1 MDVPQIPYS
10 YTTNPNFHQ
19 PQIYS
24 PASYQRNL
32 WVFDSK
38 NRLRFNDPHQV
49 SPYELDLCYNSTV
62 HTAPST
68 AAPLALIA
76 APASLAASSEGL
88 LSTPAPSSQAQPSAT
103 VPESGLGTSA
113 PALPFSVLKFP
124 PIRFSKSEN
133 SLRFK
138 TLSDDERDEKE
149 LHLTSLEV
157 VTKSKS
163 TVGLVNKALQLVISE
178 CKPKEKIVDLC
189 KKRDSYIREQTGNMS
204 KNVKKKIERGVACST
219 CISVKNTVCHLPPL
233 ASDESVLE
241 EGMAADVIATAND
254 VAEVA
259 LRLVRPGRKHKDVT
273 EVIQKVAVVLGPPPN
288 VIVSRL
294 GSPSSTFAYT
304 ILPSHELS
312 SIPNSTDSNN
322 TLPNLNGY
330 NDFAKRR
337 ALMEEIGLSYKALS
351 GSELENVLD
360 KLVLVSRSLGAQSPP
375 TASDIF
381 HMVPFEE
388 VPELVASRRVFISK
402 GHAYIARNQ
411 VFPLVA
417 TRFRSLLSKALTL
430 TNRKWATTT
439 AEQET
444 DPLPPIVEAIS
455 STYLVLHISSIRSLV
470 RFP

>member
-88 LSTPAPSSQAQPSAT
+88 LVSSFSFQTASGATASSSAAFLSLTKESTPAPSSQAQPSAT
-103 VPESGLGTSA
+103 VPESGVGTSA
-113 PALPFSVLKFP
+113 PALPFSVLK
-124 PIRFSKSEN
+124 
-133 SLRFK
+133 
-138 TLSDDERDEKE
+138 
-149 LHLTSLEV
+149 HLTSLEV

-204 KNVKKKIERGVACST
+204 KNVKKKIERGVASST
-219 CISVKNTVCHLPPL
+219 CISVNNTVCHLPPL

-330 NDFAKRR
+330 NDFAKRVTS
-337 ALMEEIGLSYKALS
+337 M
-351 GSELENVLD
+351 D
-360 KLVLVSRSLGAQSPP
+360 FSL
-375 TASDIF
+375 T
-381 HMVPFEE
+381 H
-388 VPELVASRRVFISK
+388 
-402 GHAYIARNQ
+402 
-411 VFPLVA
+411 
-417 TRFRSLLSKALTL
+417 SKANLQLIRLHKLSFLDT
-430 TNRKWATTT
+430 RKTRP
-439 AEQET
+439 Q
-444 DPLPPIVEAIS
+444 IFNS
-455 STYLVLHISSIRSLV
+455 LHDCSGKKPKERD
-470 RFP
+470 F